1 MQIAPYIKS
10 SSPFTDLFAPRI
22 YPLLTLYVTALFI
35 APFDFRSDILL
46 PVLLSG
52 VLLAFLS
59 PPATIKGTFENLLL
73 APLALGLGLV
83 TPWVGG
89 NLAVLQ
95 ERLEIVCTPWS
106 TSLLAALWA
115 LTTMAAVF
123 LERAVERSSIRDR
136 GRSIRRCLF
145 ILGLLV
151 IPAHLWLFSRPSLG
165 PIECPRTLQ
174 FKNLRAVERVSF
186 GDPFVGKLMGG
197 DWVLQRDKFQ
207 ALDKEEKAR
216 LFRVVTEKLN
226 DQTYSWGAEELILV
240 YQIVNCLEL
249 QVPATP
255 ESTEF
260 AAAALCFGR
269 RHGREFL
276 WGPELRYFWRQGLPF
291 LASSPLASEDQSRW
305 RTYEHGLKLG
315 DAVEICSVRYFTDWT
330 CATSSMTLFGTEYS
344 TSLKHLLRD
353 VRIRWSCLI
362 LGTRS
367 KEESIRVSNPE
378 AVALASI
385 LSLKRRGRARFH
397 TAYLSD
403 TDRCVFYSASDQS
416 LSFHGAGPPIFRG
429 RLSTALHRTSRP
441 QSLCRCER

>member
-1 MQIAPYIKS
+1 MQIAPFIKS

-59 PPATIKGTFENLLL
+59 PPARIEQLLENALLT
-73 APLALGLGLV
+73 PLAVGLGLV
-83 TPWVGG
+83 TPCVAGD
-89 NLAVLQ
+89 LAFLQ
-95 ERLEIVCTPWS
+95 DRLESVCTPWS
-106 TSLLAALWA
+106 LGLLACLWA
-115 LTTMAAVF
+115 LAMLVAVV
-123 LERAVERSSIRDR
+123 LERAVEHSSLNDR
-136 GRSIRRCLF
+136 GRSVRRWLLF
-145 ILGLLV
+145 FGLLV
-151 IPAHLWLFSRPSLG
+151 VSAHLWLFSRPSLG

-249 QVPATP
+249 QAPATP

-291 LASSPLASEDQSRW
+291 LASSPLDSEGQSRW
-305 RTYEHGLKLG
+305 RAYEHGLKLG
-315 DAVEICSVRYFTDWT
+315 EDVEICSVRYFTDWT
-330 CATSSMTLFGTEYS
+330 CATSSMTLFGMEYS
-344 TSLKHLLRD
+344 TSLEHLLRD
-353 VRIRWSCLI
+353 GRIRWSCLI

-367 KEESIRVSNPE
+367 KEESIRKSNPE

-385 LSLKRRGRARFH
+385 LSLKRRGRARFP

-403 TDRCVFYSASDQS
+403 TDRRVFYSASDQS
-416 LSFHGAGPPIFRG
+416 LSFRGAGPPIFRG
-429 RLSTALHRTSRP
+429 RLSTALHRSSRP
-441 QSLCRCER
+441 ASLCRCER